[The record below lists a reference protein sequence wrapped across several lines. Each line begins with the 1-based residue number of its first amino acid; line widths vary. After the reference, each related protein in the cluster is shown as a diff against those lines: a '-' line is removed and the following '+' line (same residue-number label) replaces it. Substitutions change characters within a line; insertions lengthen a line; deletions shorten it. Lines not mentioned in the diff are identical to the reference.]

1 MMEKFSFLSSDQK
14 TTLAAYRVIPEKPKA
29 MVQISHGMC
38 EYFLRYEGF
47 AEFLAAH
54 GFLVFGHDHLGHGS
68 SAKSED
74 DLGFTAEGG
83 GADLLVEDVLA
94 LSQKMKKEHPALPLI
109 LFGHSMGS
117 FIAREA
123 LARNGALYH
132 AAVICGTGGPDTPAA
147 AGKLL
152 ASLLMKIKGERY
164 RSNLLKKIAFSGYNK
179 KFEKNCDPNAWLT
192 RDGAVVEKYNA
203 DPMCAYV
210 FTLRAYHDLFTLVDW
225 VSKKDHA
232 TRLPQ
237 SLPILLVSGEEDP
250 VGAWGRGVKKV
261 YERMETA
268 GVRNVTLKLYPA
280 MRHEILNEIEKEQ
293 VWSDLLAWMEQYCK
307 SST

>member
-1 MMEKFSFLSSDQK
+1 MIESFSFLSSDQK
-14 TTLAAYRVIPEKPKA
+14 TTLAAYRIIPEKPKA

-47 AEFLAAH
+47 AAFLAEA
-54 GFLVFGHDHLGHGS
+54 GFLVFGHDHLGHGNS
-68 SAKSED
+68 VKSAD

-83 GADLLVEDVLA
+83 GADLLVKDVIS
-94 LSQKMKKEHPALPLI
+94 LSQKMKEEYPELPLI

-117 FIAREA
+117 FIAREV
-123 LARNGALYH
+123 LSRRGELYH

-152 ASLLMKIKGERY
+152 ASLLMKMKGERH
-164 RSNLLKKIAFSGYNK
+164 RSNLLKKIAFAGYNK
-179 KFEKNCDPNAWLT
+179 KFEKSCDPNAWLT

-232 TRLPQ
+232 THLPK
-237 SLPILLVSGEEDP
+237 SLPVLVVSGEEDP
-250 VGAWGRGVKKV
+250 VGAWGIGVKKV
-261 YERMETA
+261 CDRFKDA
-268 GVRNVTLKLYPA
+268 GMKDVTLKLYPN